1 MLSENGIYIMKMIL
15 TDPRKIGWSTQKNGE
30 RRNIMKKFFALA
42 LAMAMTLSLAAC
54 GAKEETPA
62 AASSTPAAA
71 SSAAAAPSTD
81 PIVVNISH
89 SYTELDQVSVEL
101 NNAKAAIEERT
112 NGVVTVNLFPNNT
125 FGNMADGVEAVM
137 SDSPLMLMAAYS
149 QWEDMYFDASAL
161 QCGFV
166 FETGE
171 EFLEVMQTELFD
183 KIVAEMDKTNV
194 HALNCAFVGGMRHV
208 IGEKPYTTPAEI
220 KGLKLRVP
228 ASTTYLECFEAM
240 GASPMG
246 MAASEQLSALSAGT
260 IDALDQSISLMY
272 STKSYELVDQVTL
285 LAQQPL
291 ADALFCS
298 TTWWNTIPAEY
309 QEIIEDELY
318 QAGVRYNQYSVE
330 NEGKM
335 RAEME
340 AAGVVFHE
348 ADRQAFLDMGCG
360 DLVLKYSIG
369 QELLDTLAE
378 IRAN

>member
-1 MLSENGIYIMKMIL
+1 
-15 TDPRKIGWSTQKNGE
+15 
-30 RRNIMKKFFALA
+30 MKKFVALA
-42 LAMAMTLSLAAC
+42 LALVMTMSLVAC
-54 GAKEETPA
+54 GGQTETPPADNTPA
-62 AASSTPAAA
+62 AAGTP
-71 SSAAAAPSTD
+71 SADKPAD
-81 PIVVNISH
+81 PITISISH

-101 NNAKAAIEERT
+101 NNAKKNIEERT
-112 NGVVTVNLFPNNT
+112 NGAVIVNLYPNNT
-125 FGNMADGVEAVM
+125 FGNLVDGVEAVM
-137 SDSPLMLMAAYS
+137 ADSPLLLMAAYS
-149 QWEDMYFDASAL
+149 QWEDLYYDASAL

-171 EFLEVMQTELFD
+171 EFLEVMNTDLFQ
-183 KIVAEMDKTNV
+183 KLVSEMDKVNV

-208 IGEKPYTTPAEI
+208 IGKKSYGTPAEM

-228 ASTTYLECFEAM
+228 NSTTYLECFEAM

-246 MAASEQLSALSAGT
+246 MAASEQLGALSAGT

-298 TTWWNTIPAEY
+298 AKWWNTIPAAY
-309 QEIIEDELY
+309 QEIIEEELHE
-318 QAGVRYNQYSVE
+318 AGIRYNQYSVE

-335 RAEME
+335 REEME

-360 DLVLKYSIG
+360 DLVLKYGIG

-378 IRAN
+378 IRSK

>member
-1 MLSENGIYIMKMIL
+1 
-15 TDPRKIGWSTQKNGE
+15 
-30 RRNIMKKFFALA
+30 MKKFLALA
-42 LAMAMTLSLAAC
+42 LVLLMTLSLVAC
-54 GAKEETPA
+54 GGSKKEETKTEETKTEETKTEET
-62 AASSTPAAA
+62 TPAE
-71 SSAAAAPSTD
+71 
-81 PIVVNISH
+81 PIVISVSH

-101 NNAKAAIEERT
+101 NAAKKAIEERT
-112 NGVVTVNLFPNNT
+112 NGAVVVNLYPNNT
-125 FGNMADGVEAVM
+125 FGNLVDGVEAVAA
-137 SDSPLMLMAAYS
+137 DSPLLLMAAYS
-149 QWEDMYFDASAL
+149 QWEDLYFDASAL

-183 KIVAEMDKTNV
+183 KIVAEMDEVNI

-208 IGEKPYTTPAEI
+208 IGEEPYTTPEEM

-228 ASTTYLECFEAM
+228 NSTTYLECFEAM

-260 IDALDQSISLMY
+260 IDALDQSISLIY

-309 QEIIEDELY
+309 QEIIEEELHE
-318 QAGVRYNQYSVE
+318 AGLRYNQYSVE
-330 NEGKM
+330 NEDLM

-360 DLVLKYSIG
+360 DLVLKYGIG

-378 IRAN
+378 IRASK

>member
-1 MLSENGIYIMKMIL
+1 
-15 TDPRKIGWSTQKNGE
+15 
-30 RRNIMKKFFALA
+30 MKKFFALA
-42 LAMAMTLSLAAC
+42 LALVMSLSLVAC
-54 GAKEETPA
+54 GGNAGTSEAEKPVDTKTEENTPA
-62 AASSTPAAA
+62 PEASA
-71 SSAAAAPSTD
+71 D
-81 PIVVNISH
+81 PITINISH

-101 NNAKAAIEERT
+101 NNAKKAIEERT
-112 NGVVTVNLFPNNT
+112 NGAVIVNLYPNNT
-125 FGNMADGVEAVM
+125 FGNLVDGVEAVAA
-137 SDSPLMLMAAYS
+137 DSPLLLMAAYS
-149 QWEDMYFDASAL
+149 QWEDLYYDASAL

-183 KIVAEMDKTNV
+183 KIVAGMDEVNI

-208 IGEKPYTTPAEI
+208 IGEKPYTTPAEMA
-220 KGLKLRVP
+220 GLKLRVP
-228 ASTTYLECFEAM
+228 NSTTYLECFEAM

-260 IDALDQSISLMY
+260 IDALDQSISLIY
-272 STKSYELVDQVTL
+272 STKSYELVDHVTL

-298 TTWWNTIPAEY
+298 TTWWNTVPAEY
-309 QEIIEDELY
+309 QEIIEDELH
-318 QAGVRYNQYSVE
+318 QAGLRYNQYSVE
-330 NEGKM
+330 NESIM

-340 AAGVVFHE
+340 AAGVQFHE

-360 DLVLKYSIG
+360 DLVLKYGIG

-378 IRAN
+378 IRAAK

>member
-1 MLSENGIYIMKMIL
+1 
-15 TDPRKIGWSTQKNGE
+15 
-30 RRNIMKKFFALA
+30 MKKLFALLLS
-42 LAMAMTLSLAAC
+42 LAMVLSLAAC
-54 GAKEETPA
+54 GGTTDTSAEETTDTEE
-62 AASSTPAAA
+62 STETT
-71 SSAAAAPSTD
+71 SE
-81 PIVVNISH
+81 PIVINISH

-101 NNAKAAIEERT
+101 NTAKENIEERT
-112 NGVVTVNLFPNNT
+112 NGAVIVNLYPNNT
-125 FGNMADGVEAVM
+125 FGNLVDGVEAVM
-137 SDSPLMLMAAYS
+137 ADSPLMLMAAYS
-149 QWEDMYFDASAL
+149 QWEDLYYDASAL

-171 EFLEVMQTELFD
+171 EFLKVMETDLFQ
-183 KIVAEMDKTNV
+183 KIVDEMDKVNI

-208 IGEKPYTTPAEI
+208 IGEKPYTTPEEI

-228 ASTTYLECFEAM
+228 NSTTYLECFEAM

-272 STKSYELVDQVTL
+272 STKSYELANQVTL

-298 TTWWNTIPAEY
+298 TTWWNSIPEEY
-309 QEIIEDELY
+309 REIIEEELHE
-318 QAGVRYNQYSVE
+318 AGLRYNEYSVE
-330 NEGKM
+330 NEDVM

-340 AAGVVFHE
+340 AAGVEFHE

-378 IRAN
+378 IRAAE

>member
-1 MLSENGIYIMKMIL
+1 
-15 TDPRKIGWSTQKNGE
+15 
-30 RRNIMKKFFALA
+30 MKKLFALLLS
-42 LAMAMTLSLAAC
+42 LAMVLSLAAC
-54 GAKEETPA
+54 GGTTDTSAEESADTGTEESTET
-62 AASSTPAAA
+62 ASE
-71 SSAAAAPSTD
+71 
-81 PIVVNISH
+81 PIVINISH

-101 NNAKAAIEERT
+101 NTAKENIEERT
-112 NGVVTVNLFPNNT
+112 NGAVTVNLYPNNT
-125 FGNMADGVEAVM
+125 FGNLVDGVEAVM
-137 SDSPLMLMAAYS
+137 ADSPLLLMAAYS
-149 QWEDMYFDASAL
+149 QWEDLYYDASAL

-171 EFLEVMQTELFD
+171 EFLEVMQTELFQ
-183 KIVAEMDKTNV
+183 KIVDEMDKVNI

-208 IGEKPYTTPAEI
+208 IGKKPYTTPEEI

-228 ASTTYLECFEAM
+228 NSTTYLECFEAM

-272 STKSYELVDQVTL
+272 STKSYELVNQVTL

-298 TTWWNTIPAEY
+298 TTWWNSLPEEY
-309 QEIIEDELY
+309 RDIIEEELHE
-318 QAGVRYNQYSVE
+318 AGLRYNQYSVE
-330 NEGKM
+330 NEDIM
-335 RAEME
+335 REEME
-340 AAGVVFHE
+340 AAGVEFHE

-378 IRAN
+378 IRAAK

>member
-1 MLSENGIYIMKMIL
+1 
-15 TDPRKIGWSTQKNGE
+15 
-30 RRNIMKKFFALA
+30 MKKFFALA
-42 LAMAMTLSLAAC
+42 LALAMTLSLAAC
-54 GAKEETPA
+54 GGKTDETPKND
-62 AASSTPAAA
+62 A
-71 SSAAAAPSTD
+71 SSAQTEQPTTDKAAD
-81 PIVVNISH
+81 PITISISH

-101 NNAKAAIEERT
+101 NKAKENIEART
-112 NGVVTVNLFPNNT
+112 NGGVIVNLYPNNT
-125 FGNMADGVEAVM
+125 FGNLVDGVEAVM
-137 SDSPLMLMAAYS
+137 ADSPLLLMAAYS
-149 QWEDMYFDASAL
+149 QWEDLYYDASAL

-166 FETGE
+166 FEKGE
-171 EFLEVMQTELFD
+171 EFLDVMNTPLFE
-183 KIVAEMDKTNV
+183 KIVSEMDKVNI

-208 IGEKPYTTPAEI
+208 IGKKPYTTPAEI

-228 ASTTYLECFEAM
+228 NSTTYLECFEAM

-272 STKSYELVDQVTL
+272 STKSYEMVNQVTL

-309 QEIIEDELY
+309 QEIIEEELHE
-318 QAGVRYNQYSVE
+318 AGIRYNQYSVE
-330 NEGKM
+330 NESKM
-335 RAEME
+335 REEME
-340 AAGVVFHE
+340 AAGVEFHE

-378 IRAN
+378 IRSK

>member
-1 MLSENGIYIMKMIL
+1 
-15 TDPRKIGWSTQKNGE
+15 
-30 RRNIMKKFFALA
+30 MKKLFALLLS
-42 LAMAMTLSLAAC
+42 LAMVLSLAAC
-54 GAKEETPA
+54 GGTTDTSADETTDTEE
-62 AASSTPAAA
+62 
-71 SSAAAAPSTD
+71 SAETTSE
-81 PIVVNISH
+81 PIVINISH

-101 NNAKAAIEERT
+101 NTAKENIEERT
-112 NGVVTVNLFPNNT
+112 NGAVIVNLYPNNT
-125 FGNMADGVEAVM
+125 FGNLVDGVEAVM
-137 SDSPLMLMAAYS
+137 ADSPLLLMAAYS
-149 QWEDMYFDASAL
+149 QWEDLYYDASAL

-171 EFLEVMQTELFD
+171 EFLEVMQTELFQ
-183 KIVAEMDKTNV
+183 KIVDEMDKVNI

-208 IGEKPYTTPAEI
+208 IGEKPYTTPEEI

-228 ASTTYLECFEAM
+228 NSTTYLECFEAM

-272 STKSYELVDQVTL
+272 STKSYELVNQVTL

-298 TTWWNTIPAEY
+298 TTWWNSLPEEY
-309 QEIIEDELY
+309 REIIEEELHE
-318 QAGVRYNQYSVE
+318 AGLRYNEYSVE
-330 NEGKM
+330 NEDVM
-335 RAEME
+335 REEME
-340 AAGVVFHE
+340 AAGVEFHE

-378 IRAN
+378 IRAAK

>member
-1 MLSENGIYIMKMIL
+1 MK
-15 TDPRKIGWSTQKNGE
+15 N
-30 RRNIMKKFFALA
+30 MKRMLA
-42 LAMAMTLSLAAC
+42 LVLSLLMVLALTAC
-54 GAKEETPA
+54 GGT
-62 AASSTPAAA
+62 SSTPSDTSADSS
-71 SSAAAAPSTD
+71 SSADSTD
-81 PIVVNISH
+81 AATTEPIVISISH

-101 NNAKAAIEERT
+101 NTAAQNISERT
-112 NGVVTVNLFPNNT
+112 NGAVTVNLFPNNT

-137 SDSPLMLMAAYS
+137 ADSPLMLMAAYS
-149 QWEDMYFDASAL
+149 QWEDMYYDASAL

-171 EFLEVMQTELFD
+171 EFLEVMQTDMFA
-183 KIVAEMDKTNV
+183 KIVEEMDKVNV

-208 IGEKPYTTPAEI
+208 IGKKAYTTPEEI
-220 KGLKLRVP
+220 KGLKIRVP

-240 GASPMG
+240 GASPIG

-318 QAGVRYNQYSVE
+318 QAGIRYNQYSVE
-330 NEGKM
+330 NESEM
-335 RAEME
+335 RKEME
-340 AAGVVFHE
+340 AAGVEFHE

-378 IRAN
+378 IRAK

>member
-1 MLSENGIYIMKMIL
+1 
-15 TDPRKIGWSTQKNGE
+15 
-30 RRNIMKKFFALA
+30 MKKMLTIALI
-42 LAMAMTLSLAAC
+42 LAMVLSLAAC
-54 GAKEETPA
+54 GQGNAPDTPDTPDAPEASDGQTPA
-62 AASSTPAAA
+62 PA
-71 SSAAAAPSTD
+71 D
-81 PIVVNISH
+81 PIVISISH

-101 NNAKAAIEERT
+101 NTAAKNISERT
-112 NGVVTVNLFPNNT
+112 NGAVTINLFPNNT

-137 SDSPLMLMAAYS
+137 SDAPLMLMAAFS
-149 QWEDMYFDASAL
+149 QWDDMYYDASAL

-171 EFLEVMQTELFD
+171 EFLKVMDTDLFA
-183 KIVAEMDKTNV
+183 KIVTEMDKVNV
-194 HALNCAFVGGMRHV
+194 HPLNCSFVGGMRHV
-208 IGEKPYTTPAEI
+208 IGKKPYTTPAEM

-228 ASTTYLECFEAM
+228 NSTTYLECFEAM

-272 STKSYELVDQVTL
+272 STKSYELVNQVTL

-298 TTWWNTIPAEY
+298 ATWWNTVPEEY
-309 QEIIEDELY
+309 RVIIEEELHN
-318 QAGVRYNQYSVE
+318 AGLRYNAYSVE

-335 RAEME
+335 REEME
-340 AAGVVFHE
+340 AAGVEFHE
-348 ADRQAFLDMGCG
+348 ADRQAFLDMGCK
-360 DLVLKYSIG
+360 DLVMKYGIG

-378 IRAN
+378 IRAAG

>member
-1 MLSENGIYIMKMIL
+1 
-15 TDPRKIGWSTQKNGE
+15 
-30 RRNIMKKFFALA
+30 MKKVIALLLAAVMMFALC
-42 LAMAMTLSLAAC
+42 AC
-54 GAKEETPA
+54 GSSSAPAATEAPA
-62 AASSTPAAA
+62 AAD
-71 SSAAAAPSTD
+71 AAPAEAEAAVSTD

-101 NNAKAAIEERT
+101 NTAAKNISERT
-112 NGVVTVNLFPNNT
+112 NGVVTVNLFPSNT

-137 SDSPLMLMAAYS
+137 SDSPLMLMAAFS
-149 QWEDMYFDASAL
+149 QWEDMYYDASAL

-171 EFLEVMQTELFD
+171 EFLKVMDTDLFQ
-183 KIVAEMDKTNV
+183 KIVTEMDKVNV
-194 HALNCAFVGGMRHV
+194 HPINCSFVGGMRHV
-208 IGEKPYTTPAEI
+208 IGKAPYVEPADI

-228 ASTTYLECFEAM
+228 ASTTYLECFEAI

-246 MAASEQLSALSAGT
+246 MPASEQLSALSAGT

-272 STKSYELVDQVTL
+272 STKSYELVDKVTL

-298 TTWWNTIPAEY
+298 TNWWNSIPEEY
-309 QEIIEDELY
+309 RVIIEEELHN
-318 QAGVRYNQYSVE
+318 AGLRYNEYSVE
-330 NEGKM
+330 NEGRM
-335 RAEME
+335 REEME
-340 AAGVVFHE
+340 AAGVEFFE
-348 ADRQAFLDMGCG
+348 ADRDAYKELAG

-378 IRAN
+378 IRAAA